1 MVAVRGQASAWPSL
15 YQFLLGFLTP
25 RTAATQS
32 VRKIQVVAPV
42 LEKWSFIMKKIV
54 PDPPRRKPI
63 TTPFFTVQSDM
74 YPPDALAHVSE
85 LLRGVIETLDEHCR
99 ARAGESGLSML
110 GNAMHASEIAF
121 ALVEHVH
128 ARLYGQQAQR

>member
-1 MVAVRGQASAWPSL
+1 
-15 YQFLLGFLTP
+15 
-25 RTAATQS
+25 
-32 VRKIQVVAPV
+32 
-42 LEKWSFIMKKIV
+42 MKKIV

-63 TTPFFTVQSDM
+63 ITPFFTVQSDM
-74 YPPDALAHVSE
+74 YPPDALVHASE
-85 LLRGVIETLDEHCR
+85 LLRGVIETLDEHCCS
-99 ARAGESGLSML
+99 RAGEHGLSML